1 MKDIFK
7 LINWQAM
14 PNIILTGVDGVG
26 KTTLANWIS
35 DNYGHEYV
43 KCSVSDGNDKVELAK
58 QCLDNITHNT
68 IFDRFYYPDE
78 IVYSQIFN
86 DDESKHY
93 NHEMFK
99 EVVQQLKDKGF
110 TVVWLVDDI
119 DEIKKR
125 FEKRGDDFVKTEQ
138 LKLINVRYQCEML
151 YVIDNLPV
159 LFVDIQNGKVMMLWQ

>member
-26 KTTLANWIS
+26 KTTLAKWIS

-43 KCSVSDGNDKVELAK
+43 KCSVSDGDDKVELAK
-58 QCLDNITHNT
+58 QCLDSITRNT

-86 DDESKHY
+86 DDKSKHY

-110 TVVWLVDDI
+110 TIVWLVDDI

-125 FEKRGDDFVKTEQ
+125 FENRGDEFVKSEQ
-138 LKLINVRYQCEML
+138 LKLINVRYQYEML
-151 YVIDNLPV
+151 DIMNELAV
-159 LFVDIQNGKVMMLWQ
+159 LLVDIQNGKVMMLWQ

>member
-26 KTTLANWIS
+26 KTTLAKWIS

-43 KCSVSDGNDKVELAK
+43 KCSVSDGDDKVELAK
-58 QCLDNITHNT
+58 QCLDSITHNT

-78 IVYSQIFN
+78 IIYSQIFN
-86 DDESKHY
+86 DDKFKHY

-110 TVVWLVDDI
+110 TIVWLVDDI

-125 FEKRGDDFVKTEQ
+125 FENRGDEFVKSEQ
-138 LKLINVRYQCEML
+138 LKLINVRYQYEML
-151 YVIDNLPV
+151 DIMNELAV
-159 LFVDIQNGKVMMLWQ
+159 LLVDIQNGKVMMLWQ